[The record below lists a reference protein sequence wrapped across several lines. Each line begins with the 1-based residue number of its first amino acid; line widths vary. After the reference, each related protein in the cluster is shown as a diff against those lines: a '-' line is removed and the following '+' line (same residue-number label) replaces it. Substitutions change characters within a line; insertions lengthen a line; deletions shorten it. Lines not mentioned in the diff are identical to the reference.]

1 MRILYTAP
9 LDQTNL
15 DLIKQNCGEIFA
27 GIPEEYR
34 LLDSYELGHL
44 VNEVKADVLIV
55 ELNQVN
61 AEVLEQARDL
71 KMIGVCRSEVDNV
84 DIDVATEKNILV
96 SNTPSRNAGAVAEWT
111 VGLMINL
118 SRKFYKG
125 VEQKQQE
132 KPTGKVKPQCEIQGI
147 ELAGRTAGIIGLGRV
162 GREVAKR
169 LFGWDMKV
177 IGYDPYVSQNIVEPY
192 RVKLTSLEDLLNQ
205 SDFIIMLA
213 ALTKETQGMIN
224 EKSFRIMKP
233 SSFLINSAQE
243 HLVDEG
249 SLLHALQN
257 YEIAG
262 AALDIY
268 REEPLPKDS
277 PWHALENVILTPHI
291 GSVTQDR
298 ITRYSQIIYEDLLLF
313 KDNKKPSH
321 LINPDAWQ
329 GASA

>member
-9 LDQTNL
+9 FDQYYL
-15 DLIKQNCGEIFA
+15 DLINENCGEIFA

-61 AEVLEQARDL
+61 AEVLDQANDL
-71 KMIGVCRSEVDNV
+71 KMIGICRSEVDNV
-84 DIDVATEKNILV
+84 DVTKATEKNILV
-96 SNTPSRNAGAVAEWT
+96 TNTPSKNAGAIAEWT
-111 VGLMINL
+111 VGLMINM

-125 VEQKQQE
+125 VEQLQQ
-132 KPTGKVKPQCEIQGI
+132 KPQLGKVKPQCEMQGI

-169 LFGWDMKV
+169 LYGWEMKV
-177 IGYDPYVSQNIVEPY
+177 IGYDPYVSQSIVDPY
-192 RVKLTSLEDLLNQ
+192 RVKLTSMEYLLTQ

-224 EKSFRIMKP
+224 ENSFGLMKP
-233 SSFLINSAQE
+233 SVYLVNSAQAS
-243 HLVDEG
+243 LVDEG
-249 SLLHALQN
+249 ALLDALQN
-257 YEIAG
+257 CEIAG

-268 REEPLPKDS
+268 REEPLPVES
-277 PWHALENVILTPHI
+277 PWHALENVIFNPTYR
-291 GSVTQDR
+291 Q
-298 ITRYSQIIYEDLLLF
+298 
-313 KDNKKPSH
+313 SH
-321 LINPDAWQ
+321 PGPNYQVFPYFF
-329 GASA
+329 